1 MYIIENNGKSKV
13 IEERNNEISK
23 LKELIT
29 KNNNNL

>member
-23 LKELIT
+23 LKELL
-29 KNNNNL
+29 NRRQ